1 MRTGPSLRL
10 ACLRGLA
17 RFGRRDV
24 GYEFIGKCAASR
36 QPPAQGFDEPFIP
49 LPAFGLSRG
58 LCGVGK
64 WRRAGQPEAYK
75 QRERF
80 VGDGDMAFE
89 TFDLSR
95 HSIEA
100 AGECSLQPISAIG

>member
-1 MRTGPSLRL
+1 MRRDRSISPAGV
-10 ACLRGLA
+10 RGFA
-17 RFGRRDV
+17 WFGRRDV
-24 GYEFIGKCAASR
+24 GPDFIGKCATSR

-49 LPAFGLSRG
+49 VAAFGLCRG

-64 WRRAGQPEAYK
+64 WRRAGQPEADK
-75 QRERF
+75 EGERF

-100 AGECSLQPISAIG
+100 ACEWSLPPVR